1 MEELVPITFFMCIA
15 MVMILRPI
23 SKRVGALLEVMT
35 RDRMQ
40 PPQQV
45 AVAPDPQ
52 LARIATLLEH
62 VNRRMDIIEE
72 RLDFTERL
80 VGSTRRNL
88 GPAAPTDSVGAFG
101 DVRLV
106 REPAQGVR
114 G

>member
-1 MEELVPITFFMCIA
+1 VEELVPITFFMCIA

-23 SKRVGALLEVMT
+23 SKRVGALLEAMT
-35 RDRMQ
+35 RDRLQ
-40 PPQQV
+40 PQQP
-45 AVAPDPQ
+45 AAAMPDPN

-62 VNRRMDIIEE
+62 VNRRMDVMEE

-80 VGSTRRNL
+80 VGTTRRNL
-88 GPAAPTDSVGAFG
+88 GPAAPADSVGAFG

-106 REPAQGVR
+106 REPTQGVR